1 MLENNYLKP
10 LLLMLLLILVGD
22 DTEFDTLLSVG
33 FFFFLSGSLHYRIC
47 SSSFVCLICCLKEKT
62 TNIYWN
68 AMFYVIFRL
77 MNNWKVENSSC
88 PRKRNQ
94 ERHGKRSRSSR
105 HRKQKKTKEKEKLH
119 IFPQRLYP

>member
-1 MLENNYLKP
+1 
-10 LLLMLLLILVGD
+10 MLLLILVGD
-22 DTEFDTLLSVG
+22 DKEFASLLSVG
-33 FFFFLSGSLHYRIC
+33 FFVLSGSLHNRIS
-47 SSSFVCLICCLKEKT
+47 SSSFVSLICCLKEKT

-94 ERHGKRSRSSR
+94 QRHGKRSRRSR
-105 HRKQKKTKEKEKLH
+105 HRKLQKTKEKEKLH
-119 IFPQRLYP
+119 IFPQRLYPLAL